1 MKEKCRVY
9 LDDCSHSLR
18 VDNSLII
25 QIPDRIV
32 FFNVNDGTIIS
43 KKGTLQQVY
52 HYKYYVINDTKDFC
66 GVISYDGTVVV
77 PFEFYNIIIWDDVI
91 KVQKDKNS
99 DYEQYCTIPR

>member
-43 KKGTLQQVY
+43 KKVLFS
-52 HYKYYVINDTKDFC
+52 KYTI
-66 GVISYDGTVVV
+66 ISTML
-77 PFEFYNIIIWDDVI
+77 
-91 KVQKDKNS
+91 
-99 DYEQYCTIPR
+99 